1 MIPVVSI
8 KRYRK
13 VPTEDE
19 ILAKMLEA
27 LRQHGNS
34 ATNAEIKTYVIAVLN
49 VTELVQS
56 YNYSIKDD
64 LDPILSRGKTKYKKM
79 GFVSNPR
86 RGTWKLT
93 EKGLVKAT
101 RKPASPNVQISESFD
116 FPSEVFLG
124 NIIDED
130 VEVNPDKIVMDRM
143 LKEMIEDVFI
153 TLNEREARVL
163 GLRFGLE
170 DGESRTLEEVA
181 RDFGVTR
188 ERIRLIEAK
197 ALRKL
202 RHPNRSKK
210 LRDFLD

>member
-1 MIPVVSI
+1 MIPMVTI
-8 KRYRK
+8 KRYRR

-19 ILAKMLEA
+19 ILTKMLEA
-27 LRQHGNS
+27 LRHQGNS
-34 ATNAEIKTYVIAVLN
+34 STNAEIKTYVIAELN
-49 VTELVQS
+49 ITELVQN

-79 GFVSNPR
+79 GLVSNPR

-101 RKPASPNVQISESFD
+101 RKPASPNVQISKSVGS
-116 FPSEVFLG
+116 PTEVFFG
-124 NIIDED
+124 DIIDED
-130 VEVNPDKIVMDRM
+130 IAVNPDKAANYKM
-143 LKEMIEDVFI
+143 LKRQIKDVLC

-163 GLRFGLE
+163 ELRFGIE
-170 DGESRTLEEVA
+170 DGRSRTLEEVG
-181 RDFGVTR
+181 RDFGVSR
-188 ERIRLIEAK
+188 DRIRQIEAK

>member
-1 MIPVVSI
+1 MIPVVTI
-8 KRYRK
+8 KHYRR

-27 LRQHGNS
+27 LRHHGNL
-34 ATNAEIKTYVIAVLN
+34 ATNAEIRTYVVAALKI
-49 VTELVQS
+49 TELVQN
-56 YNYSIKDD
+56 YNYTVKDD

-79 GFVSNPR
+79 GLVDNPR

-93 EKGLVKAT
+93 KKGLVKAT
-101 RKPASPNVQISESFD
+101 RKPPSTKVQISKSVGS
-116 FPSEVFLG
+116 PTEVFFG
-124 NIIDED
+124 DIIDED
-130 VEVNPDKIVMDRM
+130 IEVNPDKIVTDRM
-143 LKEMIEDVFI
+143 LKEAVKDILH

-163 GLRFGLE
+163 EHRFGLR
-170 DGESRTLEEVA
+170 DGISRTLDEVA
-181 RDFGVTR
+181 RDYGVSR